1 MNEHAGDTP
10 DGVDVAWELL
20 PRAIPVS
27 VGALIFDGTGRLLIL
42 KPTYKKGWTI
52 PGGVMEPTGETPWQ
66 ACRREVAEECGV
78 AVDAGRL
85 VAVDTRPAKRGRPP
99 GLRLLFDCGVLD
111 ERHAG
116 WDPVVQGRDQ
126 RVPAAGDGPGS
137 GAASPSRE
145 PTGRGCSADA
155 GWVGMCLP
163 GGRTPRSRGRSTLTG
178 PTPAPGT
185 RNHRQWTL
193 LRGHADVSSKK
204 CPPGWPWLAQW
215 IVGPIVH
222 RSSARSRRRPTE
234 RAARSLRTP

>member
-10 DGVDVAWELL
+10 DGVDVAWDLL

-111 ERHAG
+111 EPTLAG
-116 WDPVVQGRDQ
+116 IRLCKVEISEFQLLETVRALELLRPAVSR
-126 RVPAAGDGPGS
+126 RVEAALPMLAGS
-137 GAASPSRE
+137 GCVYLE
-145 PTGRGCSADA
+145 DGRPVPG
-155 GWVGMCLP
+155 VG
-163 GGRTPRSRGRSTLTG
+163 R
-178 PTPAPGT
+178 
-185 RNHRQWTL
+185 H
-193 LRGHADVSSKK
+193 
-204 CPPGWPWLAQW
+204 
-215 IVGPIVH
+215 
-222 RSSARSRRRPTE
+222 
-234 RAARSLRTP
+234 